1 MKTRTNEEVKMMI
14 EHLKYNKCEGCHNTV
29 QGHSPKF
36 QEHNLN
42 FITTTKQGGANIQ
55 MNHPSDH
62 ISNEDLVNYLRE
74 SQTNEFNNYNAKQ
87 DHLNDRNYSSTNKL
101 NEMLILA
108 NLFFFKGTDLSV
120 DLKLLEEEL
129 NALRN
134 LTEQQAKELEIKK
147 ELEEDIKRLSFNLT
161 VNEEVVKK
169 SKETISEIEIDRVNL
184 KNIILDHENNE
195 KLMTESINR
204 LIKRITD
211 LEDEVKNKK
220 ELEKELQ
227 TSRDLITEFEKN
239 KIIAEEHMKTINM
252 FIENSKTEIFEL
264 KNTIQEKENNLN
276 ENEKALDNL
285 KELTTEYNYNLL
297 NQENQ
302 ISRSNDL
309 VDTYR
314 FFLQENS
321 LKLVEIE
328 KLNDTLKEK
337 NDVINDKEIII
348 GRQDE
353 EIKTKESTIESKEN
367 EIKNFKKINSKLQEE
382 IRIEKINTENKET
395 EIKIKNKLVDTLE
408 EDIKHYDKSIAEKD
422 TLIKS
427 FEDTLRKTH
436 EQEENQ
442 KTLFSEKMKIWG
454 EEKEDLL
461 GERNLI
467 KNENGILKNNIKAL
481 EEKINIINDKVEVL
495 LNENKIYEEE
505 AKVNEQ
511 LLKAN
516 NECFKNLV
524 GGKLDYEQNNVTNLN
539 DTNNCNISPKITAK
553 LSIIKPSPNTNK
565 LSPVRYKSM
574 ALPNEN
580 NKLSDSVNNYNMSQ
594 VFKGSDSLFFSKD
607 NMSVKKDS
615 YKQLNNS
622 VTRDNENPAIKKM
635 STIASPSSTN
645 VPNQQSLNSSKRIS
659 CEESN
664 KIITFENIVNSEY
677 NWQNGN
683 KKFSNSSDKFET
695 MSLKNSIKGNWKVTL
710 KIIQMTHGIHLGV
723 SANKIELS
731 DLKNRAFLGKYASE
745 YAYNLFSGY
754 FWKNDKK
761 YKKLEKTLKS
771 GDFIE
776 MSYDNGNLI
785 FVFGGES
792 FIAFKNVPDNTFP
805 AATIMNKEDSLEII
819 KVEMF

>member
-36 QEHNLN
+36 QEHKLN

-55 MNHPSDH
+55 MNHSSDN
-62 ISNEDLVNYLRE
+62 ISNQDLVNYLRE
-74 SQTNEFNNYNAKQ
+74 SQTNEFNNYSAKQ
-87 DHLNDRNYSSTNKL
+87 DHVNDRNYSSTNKL

-147 ELEEDIKRLSFNLT
+147 ELEEDIKRLSFNLQ

-184 KNIILDHENNE
+184 KKIILDHENNE
-195 KLMTESINR
+195 KLMTESINK
-204 LIKRITD
+204 LLKRITD

-264 KNTIQEKENNLN
+264 KNTIQEKEKNLN

-328 KLNDTLKEK
+328 KLNNTLNEK

-367 EIKNFKKINSKLQEE
+367 EIKNLKKINSKLQEE
-382 IRIEKINTENKET
+382 IRIEKINMENKET

-461 GERNLI
+461 AERNLI
-467 KNENGILKNNIKAL
+467 KNENGILKKNIKAL
-481 EEKINIINDKVEVL
+481 EEKINIINEKVEVL

-511 LLKAN
+511 LLKAK
-516 NECFKNLV
+516 NECFKNIG

-553 LSIIKPSPNTNK
+553 MSIIKQSPNNNK

-574 ALPNEN
+574 AAIPSYN
-580 NKLSDSVNNYNMSQ
+580 NKLLDSVNTN
-594 VFKGSDSLFFSKD
+594 LF
-607 NMSVKKDS
+607 VKKDS
-615 YKQLNNS
+615 NKQLNNS
-622 VTRDNENPAIKKM
+622 VTRDNENPLIKKM
-635 STIASPSSTN
+635 STIASPSTTN
-645 VPNQQSLNSSKRIS
+645 VPNQQQQSLNSSKKITS
-659 CEESN
+659 EESN

-695 MSLKNSIKGNWKVTL
+695 MSLKNSIKGNWKVTF

-723 SANKIELS
+723 SAKKIELS

-776 MSYDNGNLI
+776 MSYDNGNLS